1 MTDQLINRD
10 ANGYPLETGEDGK
23 ENWLECIP
31 WTGQEASLP
40 LGYTATKK
48 DFDIMKVVKRIQ
60 IADLESD
67 EEMRWIKPSELKKGD
82 DVLDVEIAE
91 KVVKKYYDTFG
102 KDWIRF
108 KGANGGKNYNRLEWR
123 DQFGTDV
130 MKLMAV
136 RKYIDLAGK

>member
-10 ANGYPLETGEDGK
+10 ANGYPTEESGDG
-23 ENWLECIP
+23 WLECVP
-31 WTGQEASLP
+31 WTGQEAALP
-40 LGYTATKK
+40 AGFTTTKK
-48 DFDIMKVVKRIQ
+48 DFDIMKVVKKVQ

-67 EEMRWIKPSELKKGD
+67 EEMKWVKVSELKKGD

-91 KVVKKYYDTFG
+91 KIVKKYYQTFG

-136 RKYIDLAGK
+136 RRLIDQVGK